1 MTLDTLVNFTEAE
14 IRPFFTANALS
25 AGALYCHQSRVQAF
39 ERNGDIISAKVQG
52 NEQKSYRQSVL
63 VEREGG
69 RLRIS
74 SSCTCPVG
82 FNCKHVAAALF
93 EHFERRSNPSY
104 ARSRPLPAVTYMPP
118 PEKSPSPIHMP

>member
-25 AGALYCHQSRVQAF
+25 AGALYCQQLRVQAF

-52 NEQKSYRQSVL
+52 NELKAYRQSIL

-74 SSCTCPVG
+74 SSCTCPIG

-93 EHFERRSNPSY
+93 EHFQRRSNPSY
-104 ARSRPLPAVTYMPP
+104 TRSRPLPAVIYMP
-118 PEKSPSPIHMP
+118 PEKSPPPRR